1 MTAAR
6 QDQIIEYSIDGGA
19 TWHHGR
25 TVASRFAADKAVM
38 ADQRGHTRAWVRDDH
53 PAADHVATRVLN
65 ADDPRAEVNR
75 PGGGK
80 FYAVRQATSGKVI
93 GSRLMSQ
100 AEASREVAWW
110 AAEIG
115 PARTVPDSPAMR
127 HAVRTYE
134 QATLRAALY
143 PEPAAGAPA

>member
-38 ADQRGHTRAWVRDDH
+38 ADQRGHTRAWVRDEN
-53 PAADHVATRVLN
+53 PGADHVATRVLN

-80 FYAVRQATSGKVI
+80 FYAIRQAATKVI

-110 AAEIG
+110 TAEIG
-115 PARTVPDSPAMR
+115 PAKVVPDSPAMR
-127 HAVRTYE
+127 QAVRTYG
-134 QATLRAALY
+134 QDVLRAALY
-143 PEPAAGAPA
+143 PEGTRAA

>member
-1 MTAAR
+1 MTAR

-25 TVASRFAADKAVM
+25 TVDARFAGDKAVM

-53 PAADHVATRVLN
+53 AGVDHVATRVLN

-80 FYAVRQATSGKVI
+80 FYAVRQGRTRII
-93 GSRLMSQ
+93 GSRLMSL
-100 AEASREVAWW
+100 AEASREVAMWT
-110 AAEIG
+110 ADVG
-115 PARTVPDSPAMR
+115 PAAVVPDSPAMR
-127 HAVRTYE
+127 TAVRRYD
-134 QATLRAALY
+134 QAVLRPALY
-143 PEPAAGAPA
+143 PERTSR